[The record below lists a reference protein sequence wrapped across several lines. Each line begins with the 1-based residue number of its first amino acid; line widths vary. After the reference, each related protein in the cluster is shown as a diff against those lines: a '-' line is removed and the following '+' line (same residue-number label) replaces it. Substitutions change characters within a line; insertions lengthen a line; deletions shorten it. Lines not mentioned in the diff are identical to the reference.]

1 MFALGV
7 ARRRVSISIEHFP
20 SHMPERS
27 DARQQ
32 VSPATLRFPSREP
45 EGSDAMEP
53 AGDLD
58 LDAVADMDAEEPKM
72 DLDSEEG
79 GTEGEPGLDREER

>member
-1 MFALGV
+1 MDSASRLLTGEESGIDLG
-7 ARRRVSISIEHFP
+7 P
-20 SHMPERS
+20 
-27 DARQQ
+27 
-32 VSPATLRFPSREP
+32 EP
-45 EGSDAMEP
+45 EGADAMEP

-58 LDAVADMDAEEPKM
+58 VDVDGAEMPVM